1 MSGGKYATE
10 SATFTPSITAAVFG
24 ALMKQGTEAVAQAGK
39 AVELQKLLARE
50 RLESAKKMEALRR
63 ETESILQQAAQQQ
76 AAQQQATQQRATA
89 PIAPVIVRTEQA
101 QDGSK
106 ELLRQICETAD
117 TVIAEETSYSA
128 RAQAIKQ
135 EAQKGGRRTEEL
147 RRLYDRLCAF
157 LPEARRCYEKQTAQ
171 KEMYHNELARAK
183 ALCHITHTLAAF
195 PEFSEENI
203 DQVLLRLKEISASQI
218 RLIEQI
224 KANPA
229 MRMTREEREKAR
241 ETVANK
247 ICAALA
253 DKDVRLCRVSAI
265 SQSKICYYYYHDALL
280 KVAVTDTGMVTME
293 VVGDPEKKTGFTS
306 LDKKKVLAAMQRFQ
320 TEYPELAKKL
330 SENNVVLNLHGCV
343 EPSEDI
349 VTYQE
354 PEYQS
359 EEERAADE
367 AALLAMLQNVQQ
379 ARYAG
384 GGA

>member
-1 MSGGKYATE
+1 
-10 SATFTPSITAAVFG
+10 
-24 ALMKQGTEAVAQAGK
+24 
-39 AVELQKLLARE
+39 
-50 RLESAKKMEALRR
+50 
-63 ETESILQQAAQQQ
+63 
-76 AAQQQATQQRATA
+76 
-89 PIAPVIVRTEQA
+89 
-101 QDGSK
+101 
-106 ELLRQICETAD
+106 
-117 TVIAEETSYSA
+117 
-128 RAQAIKQ
+128 
-135 EAQKGGRRTEEL
+135 
-147 RRLYDRLCAF
+147 
-157 LPEARRCYEKQTAQ
+157 
-171 KEMYHNELARAK
+171 
-183 ALCHITHTLAAF
+183 
-195 PEFSEENI
+195 
-203 DQVLLRLKEISASQI
+203 
-218 RLIEQI
+218 
-224 KANPA
+224 
-229 MRMTREEREKAR
+229 MTREEREKAR

-379 ARYAG
+379 ARYAE